1 MDADQILDQ
10 WEKYLNDGDLPN
22 IVKLY
27 ANDAILWGTFSKVIR
42 NNPDL
47 IKEYFQELLLKK
59 NFKVDIN
66 SSSARVYSDTY
77 LYSGTYEFSYVDK
90 ELVKFPARFTFV
102 ICKDESGSYKIVE
115 HHSSL
120 IPN

>member
-1 MDADQILDQ
+1 MDADCLLKQ
-10 WEKYLNDGDLPN
+10 WEEYFNDGDLTS
-22 IVKLY
+22 IIKLY
-27 ANDAILWGTFSKVIR
+27 ASDAILWGTFSKIIR

-47 IKEYFQELLLKK
+47 IKEYFQGLFLKK
-59 NFKVDIN
+59 NIKVNFN
-66 SSSARVYSDTY
+66 SSSTRVYADTY
-77 LYSGTYEFSYVDK
+77 LYSGTYEFSYIDE